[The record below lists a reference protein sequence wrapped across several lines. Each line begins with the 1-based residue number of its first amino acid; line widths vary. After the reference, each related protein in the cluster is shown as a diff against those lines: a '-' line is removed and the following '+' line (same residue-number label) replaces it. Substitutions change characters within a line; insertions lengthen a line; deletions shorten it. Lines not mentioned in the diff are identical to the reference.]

1 MLSDKLYYWLFQSRP
16 ELPALILEAQMGLPS
31 IHAWQVVVIT
41 PSRQLN
47 FGASEP
53 VAEFLACR
61 VQWIELLPELWRAGA
76 SKFHRRRCASWA
88 MTLLEPYQPR
98 PAPKQTA
105 LKQTALKQ
113 TAQSCSR

>member
-76 SKFHRRRCASWA
+76 SKFHRRGCVSWA
-88 MTLLEPYQPR
+88 MTLLEPHQPR
-98 PAPKQTA
+98 PAPKQA
-105 LKQTALKQ
+105 
-113 TAQSCSR
+113 AQNCSR